1 MESMIN
7 MHGVVS
13 SVVYSIIGIII
24 LVLSFYIVEKI
35 TPHNLYKKIVEE
47 NNIAIA
53 IVGAGFILAI
63 AVIIS
68 SAIRG

>member
-1 MESMIN
+1 
-7 MHGVVS
+7 MHGVIS
-13 SVVYSIIGIII
+13 SIVYSIIGIVI

>member
-7 MHGVVS
+7 MHGVIS
-13 SVVYSIIGIII
+13 SIVYSIIGIVI

-47 NNIAIA
+47 NNVAIA

>member
-1 MESMIN
+1 MESMIS
-7 MHGVVS
+7 MHGLVS
-13 SVVYSIIGIII
+13 SIVYSLLGIII

-35 TPHNLYKKIVEE
+35 TPHNLYKKIVDE
-47 NNIAIA
+47 NNVAIA
-53 IVGAGFILAI
+53 IIGAGFMLAI

>member
-1 MESMIN
+1 MDSMIN
-7 MHGVVS
+7 MHGLVS
-13 SVVYSIIGIII
+13 SIVYSILGIII

-35 TPHNLYKKIVEE
+35 TPQNLYQKIVDE
-47 NNIAIA
+47 NNVAIA
-53 IVGAGFILAI
+53 IIGAGFMLAI